1 MHTCYP
7 RTWEGDVAVGVR
19 ILGVQGQP
27 LLCSEFEANLTI
39 RDLKER
45 KKEKKTEQANNPSS
59 KLYLCCDPSFTVMT
73 HKGTWDWEVCGE
85 RKETRFLIFR

>member
-45 KKEKKTEQANNPSS
+45 KKKKQNKQTTPPASYIYAVIPHSQ
-59 KLYLCCDPSFTVMT
+59 L
-73 HKGTWDWEVCGE
+73 
-85 RKETRFLIFR
+85 